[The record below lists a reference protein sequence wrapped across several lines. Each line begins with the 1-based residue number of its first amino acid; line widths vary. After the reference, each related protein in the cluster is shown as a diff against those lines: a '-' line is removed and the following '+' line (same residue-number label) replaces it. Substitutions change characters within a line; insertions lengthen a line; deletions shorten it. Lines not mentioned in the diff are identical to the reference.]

1 MKTAFIRLGQ
11 LLLLLV
17 LGLAGYGIYWL
28 FIPGRAPAK
37 RPDLV
42 RLPADAP
49 AAPWGFPTMNAAMVG
64 YLAGIVRPID
74 IDATPDLA
82 GIVVERDVEYGRVG
96 DRPLLLDVYRPEKP
110 AAEPVPLLMFI
121 HGGGWSGGDKRD
133 YQIYT
138 ARFAQRGY
146 VCVSVGYRFIQ
157 EAPFP
162 AAVQDT
168 KCAVRWLRLNAAR
181 LGADPEKIVAIGG
194 SAGGHLAMMI
204 GYSADVPA
212 LEGDG
217 GHAGVSSRV
226 AGVVDLYGPSDMTI
240 PSART
245 NPTATRFI
253 GQPYD
258 AAPELYALASPLT
271 HLDASDPPTLIFQ
284 GTIDTTVPPEQSDL
298 LAEALQKLDEPY
310 WYARVDG
317 WPHTMDI
324 IPAVNAYTDWL
335 ITAFVE
341 RVVVQGDWGP

>member
-1 MKTAFIRLGQ
+1 MKTLLKRLGV
-11 LLLLLV
+11 LLLLIL
-17 LGLAGYGIYWL
+17 LGLAGYGAYWI

-49 AAPWGFPTMNAAMVG
+49 PAPGGYPTMNALM
-64 YLAGIVRPID
+64 LAYVTGLVKPID
-74 IDATPDLA
+74 IQAAPDTT
-82 GIVVERDVEYGRVG
+82 GIVIERDVEYGRVG
-96 DRPLLLDVYRPEKP
+96 DRKLLLDVYRPEKP
-110 AAEPVPLLMFI
+110 AATPVPALVFI
-121 HGGGWSGGDKRD
+121 HGGGWSGGDKKD

-146 VCVSVGYRFIQ
+146 VCVSVGYRFVK
-157 EAPFP
+157 EARFP

-168 KCAVRWLRLNAAR
+168 KCAVRWLRENAAR
-181 LGADPEKIVAIGG
+181 LGADPDKIVAIGG

-204 GYSADVPA
+204 GYSSDVPE

-226 AGVVDLYGPSDMTI
+226 AGVVDLYGPTDLTV
-240 PSART
+240 PFAQN
-245 NPTATRFI
+245 NPTAMNFFGKT
-253 GQPYD
+253 Y
-258 AAPELYALASPLT
+258 AEAPELYALASPLH

-284 GTIDTTVPPEQSDL
+284 GTIDSTVPVEQSDL
-298 LAEALQKLDEPY
+298 LAEAFQKLDKPY

-324 IPAVNAYTDWL
+324 APAVNAYVDWL
-335 ITAFVE
+335 IQAFVE
-341 RVVVQGDWGP
+341 RVIVKGQWGT

>member
-1 MKTAFIRLGQ
+1 MRTVFKRLGQ
-11 LLLLLV
+11 LLLLIL
-17 LGLAGYGIYWL
+17 LGLAGYAAYWI

-49 AAPWGFPTMNAAMVG
+49 SAPWGYPTMNAAMLG
-64 YLAGIVRPID
+64 YLAGLVKPID
-74 IDATPDLA
+74 IDATPDLT
-82 GIVVERDVEYGRVG
+82 GVIVERDVEYGRVG
-96 DRPLLLDVYRPEKP
+96 DRALLLDVYRPEKP
-110 AAEPVPLLMFI
+110 AAKPVPLLIFI

-146 VCVSVGYRFIQ
+146 VCASVGYRFIK
-157 EAPFP
+157 ESPFP

-181 LGADPEKIVAIGG
+181 LGADPEKMVAIGG

-204 GYSADVPA
+204 GYSADVPE

-226 AGVVDLYGPSDMTI
+226 AGVVDLYGPSDLSI
-240 PSART
+240 PSAHN
-245 NPTATRFI
+245 NPTAVSFI
-253 GQPYD
+253 GQSFD
-258 AAPELYALASPLT
+258 AAPDQYALASPLT
-271 HLDASDPPTLIFQ
+271 HLDANDPPTLIFQ

-298 LAEALQKLDEPY
+298 LAEALQKLDKPY
-310 WYARVDG
+310 WYARLNG

-341 RVVVQGDWGP
+341 RVVVKGDWGE